1 MNEVYETLKSALLL
15 RKVVSFDYKGHI
27 RIVSPYILGL
37 NKLMGYQSDGGSNS
51 GRLGVPKYFE
61 IHLIANVRIVE
72 GTYVVPPHL
81 PQEKNSGQIR
91 KTALLTSPAS

>member
-15 RKVVSFDYKGHI
+15 RKVVI

-81 PQEKNSGQIR
+81 PQEKTLA
-91 KTALLTSPAS
+91 KFEKPLY